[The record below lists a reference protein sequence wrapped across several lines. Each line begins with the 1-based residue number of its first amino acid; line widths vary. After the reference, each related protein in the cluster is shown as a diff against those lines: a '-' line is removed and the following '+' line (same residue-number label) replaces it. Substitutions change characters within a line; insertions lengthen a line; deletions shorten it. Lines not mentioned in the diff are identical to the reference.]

1 MLQKAAKSKS
11 RKERLE
17 SNGSTLFNMSASLNG
32 RDSNL
37 LNSNSTKGLV
47 GQQRGKIIMAQ
58 AISANL

>member
-1 MLQKAAKSKS
+1 ML
-11 RKERLE
+11 
-17 SNGSTLFNMSASLNG
+17 ASLNG